1 MKHLS
6 ILSCLLLCCIMA
18 SAQVITP
25 SFVRYDTCPDN
36 FSQVTYCTGWR
47 QPTEGTSD
55 YFNVC
60 GAGTTAGVPLNFFG
74 YQNATDNAYTGLY
87 TFVPASVPDYK
98 EYIGTSIAPLTIGH
112 TYTMTITVSLADSSN
127 YATDGLG
134 VFFSTYM
141 VNEPL
146 LYSTLPVTPQVDYS
160 SYGAITDKVNWVTL
174 TKTFVA
180 DSAYTNLV
188 VGCFKP
194 DGILVETP
202 VAGGSTFYTFSYY
215 YIGRIGIPDS
225 AFTPIDT
232 TVTPVDTTTITTTVI
247 VKDTTKYIFPT
258 GFTPNGDGLNDVF
271 RITVAPGSVLE
282 GYSLSIFNRF
292 GQRVF
297 FSHDP
302 AAGWDGVFNDVPQE
316 IGAYFY
322 MATITV
328 HSEEKIVKGDLTLV
342 R

>member
-6 ILSCLLLCCIMA
+6 IIAYLLLCCCMA
-18 SAQVITP
+18 SAQIVTP
-25 SFVRYDTCPDN
+25 GFTHYTSCPVTY
-36 FSQVTYCTGWR
+36 SQVDLCIGWH
-47 QPTEGTSD
+47 QPTAGTSD

-60 GAGTTAGVPLNFFG
+60 AAGTDVGVPQNLLG
-74 YQNATDNAYTGLY
+74 YQDNMYNAYTGLCTY
-87 TFVPASVPDYK
+87 APNAFYDYK
-98 EYIGTSIAPLTIGH
+98 EYIGTSIAPLTVGH
-112 TYTMTITVSLADSSN
+112 TYTMSITVSLADSSS

-134 VFFSTYM
+134 VFFSTYQLDS
-141 VNEPL
+141 PS
-146 LYSTLPVTPQVDYS
+146 LYTTLHVTPQIDYS
-160 SYGAITDKVNWVTL
+160 SYGTITDKTNWVTL
-174 TKTFVA
+174 IKTFVA
-180 DSAYTNLV
+180 DSAYTSLI

-194 DGILVETP
+194 LGVLHIDSL
-202 VAGGSTFYTFSYY
+202 ASGSNDAVNGRFCYY

-225 AFTPIDT
+225 INNSIDT
-232 TVTPVDTTTITTTVI
+232 IPPQVVITDSV
-247 VKDTTKYIFPT
+247 KYIFPT